1 MIIFSL
7 FYWQS
12 CKGMISIQ
20 CFWIESTF
28 LVSILTVL
36 IDFINY
42 LVESFIS
49 FNLSEIFEL
58 FF

>member
-1 MIIFSL
+1 
-7 FYWQS
+7 
-12 CKGMISIQ
+12 MISIQ
-20 CFWIESTF
+20 YFWKESTF
-28 LVSILTVL
+28 LLSKLTVL

>member
-1 MIIFSL
+1 
-7 FYWQS
+7 
-12 CKGMISIQ
+12 MISIQ

-28 LVSILTVL
+28 LQSKLTVL

>member
-1 MIIFSL
+1 
-7 FYWQS
+7 
-12 CKGMISIQ
+12 MISIQ